1 MKFVLPSVNKLNPL
15 PMSVIQNKGVV
26 DYDEIII
33 ISQILHYK
41 NLSIMGRNFENIG
54 KSFVIHHVG

>member
-15 PMSVIQNKGVV
+15 PMSVIQNKGVI

-41 NLSIMGRNFENIG
+41 NLSIMGSNFENIG
-54 KSFVIHHVG
+54 KSFGIHHVG